1 LCLRNQWY
9 RTACGRKNGRGGS
22 PGNVPNRTFATGACR
37 TSIHAR
43 EGSSMDHRILMFA
56 IVAAVL
62 VLGYFVVMRVFYR
75 DSKRLD
81 NQVDLTKMKVWKD
94 EE

>member
-1 LCLRNQWY
+1 
-9 RTACGRKNGRGGS
+9 
-22 PGNVPNRTFATGACR
+22 
-37 TSIHAR
+37 
-43 EGSSMDHRILMFA
+43 MDHRILMFA